1 LNDTRLDPLV
11 FGQRLRHLRRSRGL
25 TLDALGS
32 RVGKKASYLSLIENG
47 HREVRLSLI
56 EALAGA
62 LRVTPSDLVVP
73 EAPTRRARLQIALQR
88 AQEEPLYRQL
98 HLPWLKPSASVPS
111 DVIEH
116 ILKLFDELRGRSQVR
131 AESPEAARRANS
143 ELRAEMGSRGNYFPE
158 IEKAAAEA
166 LRAAGYDGSG
176 AVAEGVLTDLTARL
190 GFTLHRV
197 PDLPPSARSVT
208 DLVNRRIYIQ
218 QRNELRTRGARSV
231 VLETLGHFVL
241 GHADPA
247 NYGEFLRQRV
257 EANYF
262 AGAVLAPEKQVVELL
277 AKARREGDISPEDV
291 KQKFY
296 VSYEMA
302 AHRLTNLLT
311 HHFDLRVHFLRSDEE
326 GIIWK
331 AYENDG
337 VPFPADAEGVI
348 EGQRGCR
355 QWGARRA
362 FQSDD
367 KFADYSQY
375 TETPAGQFWC
385 LTYVEVDTHPH
396 QAVTIGARAKD
407 AGYFRG
413 HKTAHRSTSGCP
425 RDECCRR
432 PPAELASR
440 WQGKAWPSAL
450 AHSHVLAALPA
461 GPFPGVD
468 LYEVYHFLN
477 HHSPEPIN

>member
-1 LNDTRLDPLV
+1 MNNTRLDPLV

-47 HREVRLSLI
+47 HREVRLSVI

-62 LRVTPSDLVVP
+62 LGVTASDLVVP
-73 EAPTRRARLQIALQR
+73 EAPSRRARLEIDLQR
-88 AQEEPLYRQL
+88 AQEDPLYRDL
-98 HLPWLKPSASVPS
+98 HLPWIKPSANVPS

-116 ILKLFDELRGRSQVR
+116 ILKMFDELKGRSQVR
-131 AESPEAARRANS
+131 VESPEAARRANS
-143 ELRAEMGSRGNYFPE
+143 ELRAEMGARGNYFSE

-176 AVAEGVLTDLTARL
+176 AVAEGVLTDLMARL

-197 PDLPPSARSVT
+197 TDLPPSSRSVT

-241 GHADPA
+241 RHADPA
-247 NYGEFLRQRV
+247 HYGEFLRQRV

-311 HHFDLRVHFLRSDEE
+311 HHFDLRVHFLRSDQE

-337 VPFPADAEGVI
+337 VP
-348 EGQRGCR
+348 
-355 QWGARRA
+355 
-362 FQSDD
+362 
-367 KFADYSQY
+367 
-375 TETPAGQFWC
+375 
-385 LTYVEVDTHPH
+385 
-396 QAVTIGARAKD
+396 
-407 AGYFRG
+407 
-413 HKTAHRSTSGCP
+413 
-425 RDECCRR
+425 
-432 PPAELASR
+432 
-440 WQGKAWPSAL
+440 
-450 AHSHVLAALPA
+450 
-461 GPFPGVD
+461 
-468 LYEVYHFLN
+468 
-477 HHSPEPIN
+477 